1 MERDDKLFDF
11 YSFEIGYSDSN
22 GSQTHPSIELYVYTN
37 NNFHNFALTSF
48 IYFPHR
54 KKNNRENLL
63 RTYFKKLRFFALVCY
78 YIITPCVHI
87 ITKYF
92 SNNDQELFDFL
103 IFLFSRVQTFS
114 VLFSLIYFSTF

>member
-63 RTYFKKLRFFALVCY
+63 RTYFKKLRFFC
-78 YIITPCVHI
+78 
-87 ITKYF
+87 
-92 SNNDQELFDFL
+92 
-103 IFLFSRVQTFS
+103 
-114 VLFSLIYFSTF
+114 FSLLLYHHTVCTYNYQIFFK